1 MILGSLNPKINF
13 PQMSKKGKESFDDK
27 DWIDEVF
34 TEMIGKVFKHEKKR
48 VEFDRKMKYIDLTV
62 DNILHE
68 SIVNLIPD
76 LKKVD
81 KKEIESKL
89 KDSSVVFTLV
99 ISENNGEYK
108 ITDDKC
114 YVILKMDGKK
124 YDFNFNIYNN
134 KHDSFIN
141 DVYKTLAN

>member
-1 MILGSLNPKINF
+1 MILESLNPKINF
-13 PQMSKKGKESFDDK
+13 PQMSKKGKESFGDK

-89 KDSSVVFTLV
+89 KDSSAVFTLV